1 MNTLTVLSNS
11 PDAVSLA
18 EKEIN
23 RGHLIAF
30 PTDTVYGL
38 AADVHNAAAIEKLFI
53 AKGRDFNKSIAVLIS
68 DLDQLS
74 LLTPSFSKMAHR
86 LANYFWPGAL
96 TLIVEK
102 ITSLP
107 LNLSSTPTLGIRM
120 PDHEFTRKLLRKT
133 GPLATTSANISG
145 RQNTLTATDVLDQL
159 NGKIDLLIDGGK
171 CSGGV
176 PSTVVDCTK
185 EDPTILRHG
194 EISIGDIE
202 KALRK

>member
-145 RQNTLTATDVLDQL
+145 RQNTLAATDVLDQL